1 MALELIIGN
10 KNYSSWSL
18 RPWIAMKVAGIAFDE
33 EVISLDAADFKARL
47 AKLSGTGKV
56 PALADGGVRV
66 WESLAILEYLG
77 EKFPQARLWPA
88 DAAARAHARA
98 IAAEMHA
105 GFVPLRRHLPMNMW
119 RPVIRRDL
127 TPAVEANVRRIEAM
141 WTDCR
146 MRFGAGGAFLFG
158 GFGAAD
164 AMYAPVVSRF
174 HTYDVEVGP
183 AARAYMEAVMALPA
197 WHEWRTAA
205 RAEPWVLP
213 EDEVD
218 WPSVLRV

>member
-1 MALELIIGN
+1 
-10 KNYSSWSL
+10 
-18 RPWIAMKVAGIAFDE
+18 
-33 EVISLDAADFKARL
+33 
-47 AKLSGTGKV
+47 
-56 PALADGGVRV
+56 
-66 WESLAILEYLG
+66 
-77 EKFPQARLWPA
+77 
-88 DAAARAHARA
+88 
-98 IAAEMHA
+98 MHA

-127 TPAVEANVRRIEAM
+127 TPEVQVDVRRIEAM

-146 MRFGAGGAFLFG
+146 TRFGAGGAFLFG

-174 HTYDVEVGP
+174 HTYGVEVGP

-213 EDEVD
+213 ADEVD